1 MSGESGASSD
11 EKLPRRTFLVR
22 MGTTVAAVG
31 LVIGCDDDEGASEAS
46 GPISAGNVSGVAVG
60 SVAAVGGK
68 PVILGRDTGGLYAL
82 SAICT
87 HEQCDISH
95 EGTIAASGIHCNCHG
110 SQFSA
115 TGAVIK
121 GPATSPLKHYKVDL
135 GADGSITIQAG
146 TVVDA
151 ATRTAVG

>member
-1 MSGESGASSD
+1 
-11 EKLPRRTFLVR
+11 

-31 LVIGCDDDEGASEAS
+31 LTIGCSDDEGASEAT
-46 GPISAGNVSGVAVG
+46 GPVAAGNVSAVAVG

-68 PVILGRDTGGLYAL
+68 PVILGRDDKGLYAL

-87 HEQCDISH
+87 HEQCDISSS
-95 EGTIAASGIHCNCHG
+95 GTIAASGINCSCHG
-110 SQFSA
+110 SKFSA
-115 TGAVIK
+115 TGDVK
-121 GPATSPLKHYKVDL
+121 QGPATSPLKHFKVDL

-151 ATRTAVG
+151 AQRTAVPA